1 MNKSTL
7 GLQHPP
13 ESKDDDCDE
22 YEQEHQ
28 QHRDETSLRAVAARK
43 YRRGKTL

>member
-1 MNKSTL
+1 MSRVYAYESIL

-13 ESKDDDCDE
+13 EGKDDDCDE

-28 QHRDETSLRAVAARK
+28 QHRN
-43 YRRGKTL
+43 KTCL